1 MGLWGVG
8 RAFSD
13 RSFLKILIFSTD
25 FGRFR
30 GGEVNLPPPPR
41 NRVKHHLYAL
51 NRLHQILGFI
61 EPADVSGN
69 CQQPLNSDSRSDDCS
84 SDSENEKSN
93 LVTFFKLGK
102 G

>member
-30 GGEVNLPPPPR
+30 GGEVNLPPPPGIGLTPMLPR
-41 NRVKHHLYAL
+41 INPIPGGVFEGFFIF
-51 NRLHQILGFI
+51 ILAH
-61 EPADVSGN
+61 EDM
-69 CQQPLNSDSRSDDCS
+69 R
-84 SDSENEKSN
+84 
-93 LVTFFKLGK
+93 
-102 G
+102 

>member
-41 NRVKHHLYAL
+41 NRVKDKEEVKKLA
-51 NRLHQILGFI
+51 RSI
-61 EPADVSGN
+61 GN
-69 CQQPLNSDSRSDDCS
+69 GAGQEDSR
-84 SDSENEKSN
+84 EGN
-93 LVTFFKLGK
+93 F
-102 G
+102 